1 MKSPVVCRAKY
12 REILRITNEYILE
25 ISELE
30 CEVERLK
37 KDNEKYADR
46 NRRLLRGAI
55 NAAREISDLNQKI
68 RELEARCAKDGP

>member
-1 MKSPVVCRAKY
+1 LKSPVVCRAKY
-12 REILRITNEYILE
+12 REILQLSKEYLFEICDLE
-25 ISELE
+25 R
-30 CEVERLK
+30 EVARLK